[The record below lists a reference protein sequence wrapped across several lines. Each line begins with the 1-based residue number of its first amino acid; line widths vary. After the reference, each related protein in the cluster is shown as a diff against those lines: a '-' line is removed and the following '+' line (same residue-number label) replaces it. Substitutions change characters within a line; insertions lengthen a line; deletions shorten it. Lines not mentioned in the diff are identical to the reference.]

1 MLNPSNIR
9 VRAFDRGYLD
19 IFWDLGSTFED
30 LNSYDIFVQRAE
42 AEFGPY
48 VDVSPA
54 LRAVEH
60 FRDAAVR
67 GYTSFYQRI
76 YYRLRVVKR
85 STGEEKTCPD
95 LGGARLE
102 ARPDLAALE
111 IARHANLRLKESEG
125 RVVWIFPRKR
135 SGQRCTTCFD
145 RTTMRSRRADCPVC
159 YGTTYVGGYHT
170 PVKTYAQVLTPQEMT
185 YHTQNGP
192 VESLN
197 SMIKLGNYPEL
208 SEGDVVIE
216 AENIR
221 WKIGTSITRIEKSRA
236 LVRQQAP
243 IHAIPVS
250 DIEFSLPV
258 KMTLLEAGELEASPH
273 RNYTNPSNLET
284 AGFDPASSSIFGKK

>member
-1 MLNPSNIR
+1 MLNPSNLRI
-9 VRAFDRGYLD
+9 RAFDRGYLD
-19 IFWDLGSTFED
+19 IFWDLGSTFDD
-30 LNSYDIFVQRAE
+30 LNNYDIYVQKAE

-60 FRDAAVR
+60 FRDASVH

-76 YYRLRVVKR
+76 YYRLRIVKK
-85 STGEEKTCPD
+85 STSEEKIVPD

-111 IARHANLRLKESEG
+111 IARHTNLRLKESEG
-125 RVVWIFPRKR
+125 RVIWIFQRKR

-145 RTTMRSRRADCPVC
+145 RNTMRSRRADCPVC
-159 YGTTYVGGYHT
+159 YGTTFIGGYHT
-170 PVKTYAQVLTPQEMT
+170 PIKTYAQVLTPQEMT

-197 SMIKLGNYPEL
+197 SMIKIGNYPEL
-208 SEGDVVIE
+208 SEGDVIIE
-216 AENIR
+216 AENVR
-221 WKIGTSITRIEKSRA
+221 WKVGTSINRIEKSRS

-258 KMTLLEAGELEASPH
+258 KLSLLEAGEFEASPQ

-284 AGFDPASSSIFGKK
+284 SNFNLETSLTFGRK